1 MLARSVAWIEEEEE
15 TIVQAL
21 PIIVTPV
28 AGIVLVT
35 LLYVTMMFD
44 HELVKV
50 TSEDHCMISIAGYY
64 TLIRGNLSPG
74 VMYQWIMCWMSW
86 PGYIDSLI
94 RSEDHKHVQTLLC
107 CIQGAS
113 LAGPPP
119 APGSN
124 VRVSRLSITFT
135 LRCREI
141 RGICIWW
148 PLLWREA
155 SLYLSLY
162 VCFSAE
168 EEILWCK
175 W

>member
-1 MLARSVAWIEEEEE
+1 MLARSVAWIEEEE

-64 TLIRGNLSPG
+64 THYTLILGNLSPG

-86 PGYIDSLI
+86 PGDIDSLI
-94 RSEDHKHVQTLLC
+94 RSKDPNMWGLCSAVCRGRHWLARPLLLDQMLEWAAC
-107 CIQGAS
+107 ES
-113 LAGPPP
+113 HSH
-119 APGSN
+119 SN
-124 VRVSRLSITFT
+124 VEKYSTGHLHLMRMTKAM
-135 LRCREI
+135 
-141 RGICIWW
+141 
-148 PLLWREA
+148 EA
-155 SLYLSLY
+155 
-162 VCFSAE
+162 
-168 EEILWCK
+168 
-175 W
+175 

>member
-1 MLARSVAWIEEEEE
+1 MLARSVAWIEEEE

-21 PIIVTPV
+21 PIIVAPV

-50 TSEDHCMISIAGYY
+50 TSEDHCIISIAGYY

-86 PGYIDSLI
+86 PRYIDSLI
-94 RSEDHKHVQTLLC
+94 RSEDTKHVRTLLC
-107 CIQGAS
+107 CMQGAS

-124 VRVSRLSITFT
+124 VRVSRPALHSHSSVD
-135 LRCREI
+135 RET
-141 RGICIWW
+141 GH
-148 PLLWREA
+148 LHLMTNALEA
-155 SLYLSLY
+155 SLYLSSY

-168 EEILWCK
+168 KILWCK